1 MATYYKWRKSTVSYS
16 SVSQGTTRNIGPIS
30 TLYSTKSNPSIVNG
44 AYDFSSAQVI
54 PNFTE
59 ASAGANVY
67 IAKSAT
73 PTTMWKMSSDG
84 NVGITSSGS
93 LTRAGTIYGISSAP
107 DVLQGYVYSTSSSAY
122 PNGGASGGYYY
133 DQRTTV
139 TSPTAPTT
147 LTYPSTITNPS
158 VDVSWTASINN
169 VPAYAVTGYE
179 VSYAVNGEST
189 WTVAGTPTGTSLTVA
204 IPTTAT
210 SIQFRVRAQDSNN
223 QWSSYAT
230 GSTSQVLIA
239 PALTVPSL
247 AMQGQNITVNWTAI
261 TGATSYTLQRKAD
274 TDDDWVQV
282 YSGSDL
288 TFTEPV
294 GTWTSVQYQV
304 QAVFSSG
311 AGGWATSASIPV
323 VSASAIVISG
333 TDSDLG
339 TITSDI
345 PYTVSSDTGNEI
357 TLTRTV
363 NGVQVASLTVQSGFA
378 YNIPVVDLPTGTGTI
393 VISASVTAS
402 SGTVTATRTWTYT
415 KTAMTFPNAAGIGQL
430 SQNGQN
436 IWPLTVLDA
445 IKTPA
450 YMGGDLG
457 KALNQLSRAVLYN
470 QNQIAK
476 YSEVNINLSN
486 VSVGD
491 EVNLPYNGVMVPHIV
506 VQIGNPDAE
515 MYDASCDGVWL
526 LRKDCVAQGQWNISN
541 VNTLEGS
548 TIMTTMQGYV
558 ANYDS
563 TVQAA
568 IKTVKIPYCVGNG
581 STTVNTLTNGLQC
594 QVFPL
599 STVEMGQTDPGD
611 WQIVLSDG
619 VKLDY
624 FETGI
629 STSANNL
636 RISFL
641 GGNATTYFARNTSS
655 ISTTYVAGVSSS
667 GTFSSLPVQTNSYS
681 YRPCFIMP
689 TAFAATYLVDEAGNV
704 KTEQEY
710 ISAGSYEDIL
720 GDTIPVP
727 KIETGSYVGTGTY
740 GSSNPNTLTFGFAP
754 KFVLISQVTASGTTI
769 RWGFFNTEILSGSYQ
784 SFGYATTSSVSGLSY
799 AKINENTLSW
809 YNTNGSIDQLNYD
822 STYGYIAIG

>member
-139 TSPTAPTT
+139 TSPTAPTG
-147 LTYPSTITNPS
+147 LTYPSIISTPS

-210 SIQFRVRAQDSNN
+210 SIQFRVRAQDSNS

-230 GSTSQVLIA
+230 GSTSQVPIS
-239 PALTVPSL
+239 PTLTVPSL

-294 GTWTSVQYQV
+294 DTWTSVQYQV

-345 PYTVSSDTGNEI
+345 PYTVSSDTGNDI

-415 KTAMTFPNAAGIGQL
+415 KTAMTFPNSAGIGQL

-476 YSEVNINLSN
+476 YSEVNINLAN

-526 LRKDCVAQGQWNISN
+526 LRKDCVAQGQWNYTN
-541 VNTLEGS
+541 VNTLSGS
-548 TIMTTMQGYV
+548 AIMVTMQGYV

-563 TVQAA
+563 TVQAS
-568 IKTVKIPYCVGNG
+568 IQTVKIPYCIGGGN
-581 STTVNTLTNGLQC
+581 TTVNALANGLQC

-599 STVEMGQTDPGD
+599 SGYEVGFSTSDNSYLPVDGAK
-611 WQIVLSDG
+611 LS
-619 VKLDY
+619 Y
-624 FETGI
+624 FESGTG
-629 STSANNL
+629 TTANNKRIAYLNNVTDGWWL
-636 RISFL
+636 RSPDTQYTLNTWGVGTSGQNLSF
-641 GGNATTYFARNTSS
+641 N
-655 ISTTYVAGVSSS
+655 SS
-667 GTFSSLPVQTNSYS
+667 GIVSI
-681 YRPCFIMP
+681 RPCFIMP
-689 TAFAATYLVDEAGNV
+689 TTFTATYLVDEAGNV
-704 KTEQEY
+704 GTEQEY

-720 GDTIPVP
+720 GNTIPVP